1 MVFAKAKE
9 GWGPPHPLPPPP
21 CPLGDLFFLSRV
33 VSAPCTVM
41 SLPKNAWQRQG
52 LRKGHSLRFR
62 PSQPHAPQGQ
72 PWPRLRSSRLLPS
85 GVYDSLP
92 GQSWFA
98 PPEMKQSLQKAEATA
113 VAFLFLPDPSGS

>member
-9 GWGPPHPLPPPP
+9 KPAPHSLPPTPL

-33 VSAPCTVM
+33 VSAPCTMM
-41 SLPKNAWQRQG
+41 SLPKNVGRRRG
-52 LRKGHSLRFR
+52 LRKGHSLRFL

-72 PWPRLRSSRLLPS
+72 RWPWLRSSRLLPS
-85 GVYDSLP
+85 GIYDSLF

-98 PPEMKQSLQKAEATA
+98 PPEIKQSCGRLRPQCD
-113 VAFLFLPDPSGS
+113 FIFLPDSSGS